1 MTMALW
7 FEEPNLVDDELY
19 FPEAFLPIEMAVV
32 KRCFSPV
39 HELETRKEAG
49 RGE

>member
-7 FEEPNLVDDELY
+7 IEGRNLANDELY

-32 KRCFSPV
+32 KRCVGPV
-39 HELETRKEAG
+39 HELETPKKA
-49 RGE
+49 